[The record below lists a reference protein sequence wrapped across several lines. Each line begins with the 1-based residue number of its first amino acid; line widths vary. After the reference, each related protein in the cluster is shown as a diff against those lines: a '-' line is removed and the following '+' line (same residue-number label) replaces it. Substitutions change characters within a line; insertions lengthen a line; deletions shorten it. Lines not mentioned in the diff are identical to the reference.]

1 MIYRFDWGFYPI
13 IYSINGIFNDLA
25 KNEVRVN
32 KFRTVVSDV
41 AFFVVNPL
49 FAVSMLHAGLVSFKF
64 DIKKDF
70 FTMIYT

>member
-1 MIYRFDWGFYPI
+1 M
-13 IYSINGIFNDLA
+13 A

-49 FAVSMLHAGLVSFKF
+49 FAVCMLHAGLVSFKF